1 MYLVNEIN
9 ITILAVIQHWEIVY
23 LEQLVWLKVLI
34 LMSTNI
40 LDMALDLLENEI
52 FHLVMD
58 LVEIVQFFV
67 LIWVFLYMLITRK
80 KKLILGEVPTQ
91 GLDGTTLI
99 EKKYSHILLKIM
111 FICLIVIF
119 IYCINSYLFVNGIE
133 LLNLK
138 QKIQQKDWDSE
149 TDIVTTQWCLQ
160 NISKDFCK

>member
-1 MYLVNEIN
+1 MTKSADIDEYKYSGYGIGFARKWNFSFGNGFGRNCAIFCVD
-9 ITILAVIQHWEIVY
+9 
-23 LEQLVWLKVLI
+23 
-34 LMSTNI
+34 MSFSVHVDNK
-40 LDMALDLLENEI
+40 
-52 FHLVMD
+52 
-58 LVEIVQFFV
+58 
-67 LIWVFLYMLITRK
+67 K